1 MIRSKILPF
10 AWLVAAWAIPMAGL
24 VTIPP
29 AHADSLTTAESNF
42 VVQYGETVVC
52 PTIAKY
58 PSIGGVI
65 GVVKGVMDQGFT
77 PKEAVDIT
85 NASVAMYCPKWYPL
99 LQKTGAYFREQAQ
112 DKGRLV

>member
-1 MIRSKILPF
+1 MRFTELAATAALTATLSIPT
-10 AWLVAAWAIPMAGL
+10 VAFF
-24 VTIPP
+24 TIPP

-85 NASVAMYCPKWYPL
+85 NASVAMYCPTHWKL
-99 LQKTGAYFREQAQ
+99 LQQTGQYFRDQA
-112 DKGRLV
+112 KGGQSV